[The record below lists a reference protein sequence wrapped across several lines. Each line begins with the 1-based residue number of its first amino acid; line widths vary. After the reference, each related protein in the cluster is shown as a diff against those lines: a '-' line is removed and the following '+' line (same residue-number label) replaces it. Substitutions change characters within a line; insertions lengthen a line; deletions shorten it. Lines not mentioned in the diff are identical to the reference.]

1 MFNIDFPLLLKE
13 ISFAYPRKDKF
24 ERKNE
29 NASYGPKFGQRLR
42 KCLKLVFC
50 WYLLSLHRKLIRL
63 SQHANFKSELRT
75 SSRLPC
81 RNIQEIVGYQKCH
94 FPLTVLMNESVPRF
108 LGRWKVHKVIYK
120 SNARSPGTHT
130 RENWYFASSGHVL
143 LSFLFP
149 AACIQNF
156 NCITKKR
163 RWI

>member
-29 NASYGPKFGQRLR
+29 NASFGPKFGQRLR

-81 RNIQEIVGYQKCH
+81 RNIQEIIGVQ
-94 FPLTVLMNESVPRF
+94 PLFILFQSILRK
-108 LGRWKVHKVIYK
+108 RWKKLFLSEGSVILLQVHLFITAH
-120 SNARSPGTHT
+120 N
-130 RENWYFASSGHVL
+130 YFVLVLTYSTLEHLTCDLVELHVL
-143 LSFLFP
+143 S
-149 AACIQNF
+149 
-156 NCITKKR
+156 
-163 RWI
+163 